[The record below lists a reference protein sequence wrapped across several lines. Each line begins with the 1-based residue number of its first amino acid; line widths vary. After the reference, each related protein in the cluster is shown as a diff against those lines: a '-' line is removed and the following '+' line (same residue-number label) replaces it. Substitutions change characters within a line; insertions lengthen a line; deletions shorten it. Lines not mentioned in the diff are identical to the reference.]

1 MREIKFRC
9 FDLQNKKFVGG
20 DILRDYVLGEMID
33 DISCEVSQ
41 FTGLKD
47 KNGKEIYEGDIAR
60 IWEEESHVPNRD
72 SGGGIIDF
80 NRREGYSQL
89 GVVGFKGA
97 WYTYETKKHLKGRK
111 EHIYGPLD
119 LPSDIEIVGNIY
131 ENPELLEESK

>member
-47 KNGKEIYEGDIAR
+47 KNGKEIYEGDVILVFE
-60 IWEEESHVPNRD
+60 WNRKYKVVFERGMFKA
-72 SGGGIIDF
+72 SGSTTFSLATATNGELSCQVI
-80 NRREGYSQL
+80 
-89 GVVGFKGA
+89 
-97 WYTYETKKHLKGRK
+97 
-111 EHIYGPLD
+111 
-119 LPSDIEIVGNIY
+119 GNIY
-131 ENPELLEESK
+131 ENPELLKN